1 MKKIYQLLKRSV
13 CEISNIKVT
22 LDVVNKSMKQQE
34 DILTQFEKKYG
45 DILRESTAKKSED
58 KKENKENKEGG
69 GVLV

>member
-1 MKKIYQLLKRSV
+1 
-13 CEISNIKVT
+13 
-22 LDVVNKSMKQQE
+22 MKQQE
-34 DILTQFEKKYG
+34 DILTKIKKKYG